1 MRLLRKIAPLAISAL
16 MLGATVAAAD
26 LSTWKTDFANAN
38 IVVGSNAASEDA
50 VAATNI
56 ATALG
61 LTGVTVA
68 SGEAT
73 SSKTE
78 DLTLDTSLFSA
89 LGSNSTLD
97 DSDLSA
103 LQDIEIT
110 FEAENESYDL
120 DVHEI
125 INVTGTI
132 ETSAYG
138 DEEYELTPVIEW
150 TNGDLEYRYVF
161 DDIPDSWNNVSD
173 DYPLEISFLGR
184 SLLITDVPDTDS
196 VTIQVGTEE
205 LMREGSAITVEGHT
219 LTVKAILDET
229 VEVDVDGTSAYIDEG
244 KSKKIGGLKV
254 KLKKTYYDSNDPTRS
269 AAKLII
275 GSETTKTYNDGD
287 AYIVPCATPQ
297 TDGCSEDDPDWKWV
311 IHMNTSS
318 DSYLGVKFA
327 GNWNENDEPVT
338 RPGETI
344 YFPENFASVKFDSLK
359 VSDFATYTVQ
369 YKDSVDLTN
378 SDQNISINDEPMI
391 EMSSSVDEGIKVC
404 GSYLTKK
411 AYLWYNNSIIKIYY
425 KDDDNKV
432 QYGCNV
438 SANGTSTFNIIY
450 EDTTLTGYIYD
461 EDTTTAGT
469 QPEMK
474 VGIDNGNLTINLNA
488 TGGDFVGIGNPE
500 DAESSD
506 VTFAYSGGTK
516 NFGERDEDVLFY
528 YGVKLL
534 DPKDNAGNDKV
545 ILEVPKEEQE
555 ATVTVATY
563 AAGTTTTTYTVKKD
577 TEPESTFAGK
587 PLIAVGGSAINSIA
601 AKLLG
606 LDYPTY
612 GTDPAW
618 VDATGVDSVGKGIIK
633 IIDSPAVGT
642 VAMVV
647 AGYEAADTSA
657 LGTILKNSENY
668 PNIFASGKKT
678 ALIDTTGMSL
688 ISVS

>member
-1 MRLLRKIAPLAISAL
+1 
-16 MLGATVAAAD
+16 
-26 LSTWKTDFANAN
+26 
-38 IVVGSNAASEDA
+38 
-50 VAATNI
+50 
-56 ATALG
+56 
-61 LTGVTVA
+61 
-68 SGEAT
+68 
-73 SSKTE
+73 
-78 DLTLDTSLFSA
+78 
-89 LGSNSTLD
+89 
-97 DSDLSA
+97 
-103 LQDIEIT
+103 
-110 FEAENESYDL
+110 
-120 DVHEI
+120 
-125 INVTGTI
+125 
-132 ETSAYG
+132 
-138 DEEYELTPVIEW
+138 
-150 TNGDLEYRYVF
+150 
-161 DDIPDSWNNVSD
+161 
-173 DYPLEISFLGR
+173 
-184 SLLITDVPDTDS
+184 
-196 VTIQVGTEE
+196 
-205 LMREGSAITVEGHT
+205 
-219 LTVKAILDET
+219 
-229 VEVDVDGTSAYIDEG
+229 
-244 KSKKIGGLKV
+244 
-254 KLKKTYYDSNDPTRS
+254 
-269 AAKLII
+269 
-275 GSETTKTYNDGD
+275 
-287 AYIVPCATPQ
+287 
-297 TDGCSEDDPDWKWV
+297 
-311 IHMNTSS
+311 
-318 DSYLGVKFA
+318 
-327 GNWNENDEPVT
+327 
-338 RPGETI
+338 
-344 YFPENFASVKFDSLK
+344 
-359 VSDFATYTVQ
+359 
-369 YKDSVDLTN
+369 
-378 SDQNISINDEPMI
+378 MI

-545 ILEVPKEEQE
+545 TLEVPKEEQE